1 MDQTQVL
8 SDSRKSEI
16 LLPLFSAFLIVN
28 FLFFIDEGYY
38 DFRWM
43 AEWGNW
49 LVFGIYMI
57 MFFPIQWGISHFLF
71 PRLTGWKKI
80 AALVGLTLPLTILLF
95 WIVS

>member
-8 SDSRKSEI
+8 TDSRKSEI
-16 LLPLFSAFLIVN
+16 LLPLVSAFIIVN

-49 LVFGIYMI
+49 LAFFIYMVI
-57 MFFPIQWGISHFLF
+57 FFPVQLLISHFFFRALS
-71 PRLTGWKKI
+71 GWKKI
-80 AALVGLTLPLTILLF
+80 VAMIGVTLPVIFLLI
-95 WIVS
+95 WAIS